1 MESVLPGGLGG
12 GSLGD
17 LGGGVSNA
25 VPKGPALPEAPSF

>member
-17 LGGGVSNA
+17 LGGGVLNA
-25 VPKGPALPEAPSF
+25 VPTGPALPEAPSF